1 MSKLHELAEAGQSI
15 WYEGFRRA
23 CLTAG
28 ELSAWLPRG
37 VRGLN
42 SNPTVLAHTLA
53 GSADYDADLQRLLP
67 AKESLEEIHA
77 TLVREDAMRAADL
90 LRPVYDATAGGD
102 GYVCLD
108 LDPALTHDTTAIIA
122 AAQRLF
128 GLLNRPNVMIKIPA
142 TAAGLPAI
150 IELIAAGVNLNVTL
164 IFNLQTYEQVAE
176 AYLAGLEQ
184 RLGRGEPLNS
194 VAAVASFHVGEIDDA
209 LAPLLAAKGQ
219 SALLNQLGIASARL
233 AYAKFQEILQS
244 PRWQKLAAA
253 GAAAQRLLW
262 SSTSMSH
269 PLFPDTFYVENLI
282 APQTVCSV
290 TPMTLTA
297 FLEHGKLAP
306 TLAFDA
312 GEAKEQLAQLP
323 SLGID
328 LNVIAQQLVQNS
340 RQAFSEA
347 CRRLRES
354 LADKLQQ
361 LSSGQTRHH
370 FFLGKYE
377 SAVASAL
384 KDLHDHTVLT
394 RIWQHD
400 HTVWKPDPTEIT
412 NRLGWLHSPE
422 VMHAAIP
429 EISAFVDEV
438 RAEGFSH
445 ALLLGMGGSS
455 LAPEVFRFTLGVRPG
470 FLDLAVLDSTDAEAV
485 AAHAQRLNLAKT
497 LFLVSTKSG
506 GTVETFSFFKYFY
519 NLTAQ
524 RVGSDK
530 VGRHFIAITDPGSG
544 LVDTARKYAFRKV
557 FLNDPNIGGRYS
569 ALSCFGL
576 VPAALLGVDLRLLL
590 ERGAIM
596 ACNSEGCNS
605 PLEGDNLSAQ
615 LGAVLGQ
622 MAAAGRDK
630 VTLLASPAIRHF
642 GAWAEQL
649 IAEST
654 GKEGKGILPVDGEEV
669 ATPAAY
675 GDDRVFVHLR
685 LRDDRTHDSAI
696 AALQQAGHPV
706 LQFTWQDEYDLGGEF
721 FRWEMATAV
730 ASRRLGI
737 NPFDQPD
744 VESAKVLAR
753 QMVAA
758 YQQSGHL
765 PEPAPTLQAEGIAV
779 YADFAAASLRAAL
792 QQFLAPA
799 EKSGATGPRAYVAL
813 QAYLPPTAETE
824 AALQQMRS
832 RIMRRWRCATTVG
845 YGPRFLHSTGQLHKG
860 DAGNGLFIQFTSD
873 PRQEVPIPDEAGSA
887 ASAMTFGVLKLA
899 QALGDQQALRNAG
912 RHVIRFHLGTEVVQ
926 QLQRLADL
934 LA

>member
-15 WYEGFRRA
+15 WYEGMRRA

-28 ELSAWLPRG
+28 GLGLWLARG

-42 SNPTVLAHTLA
+42 SNPQVMAHALA
-53 GSADYDADLQRLLP
+53 GSADYDSDLQRLLRTGQ
-67 AKESLEEIHA
+67 SLEEMQA

-90 LRPVYDATAGGD
+90 LRPTYDATAGGD
-102 GYVCLD
+102 GCVCLD
-108 LDPALTHDTTAIIA
+108 LDPALMHDTTAMIA
-122 AAQRLF
+122 TAQHVF
-128 GLLNRPNVMIKIPA
+128 SSLNRPNVMIKIPA

-150 IELIAAGVNLNVTL
+150 TQLLAAGVNLNVTW
-164 IFNLQTYEQVAE
+164 IFDLQTYEQVAE
-176 AYLAGLEQ
+176 ACLAGLEQ
-184 RLGRGEPLNS
+184 RLGRGESLKS
-194 VAAVASFHVGEIDDA
+194 VAAVASFHVGEIDAA
-209 LAPLLAAKGQ
+209 LAPVLAAKGQ
-219 SALLNQLGIASARL
+219 AALMHQIGIALARL
-233 AYAKFQEILQS
+233 VYARFQEILRS

-253 GAAAQRLLW
+253 GATVPRLLW
-262 SSTSMSH
+262 SGTTMSH
-269 PLFPDTFYVENLI
+269 PLFRDTFYVENLI
-282 APQTVCSV
+282 APQTVCCV
-290 TPMTLTA
+290 TPLTLTA
-297 FLEHGKLAP
+297 FLEHGKVAA
-306 TLAFDA
+306 TLASDVS
-312 GEAKEQLAQLP
+312 EAREQLAQLP
-323 SLGID
+323 GLGID
-328 LNVIAQQLVQNS
+328 PDAVAAQLVQTS

-347 CRRLRES
+347 SRRLRES
-354 LADKLQQ
+354 LADKLQR
-361 LSSGQTRHH
+361 LRSGQVRHQ

-384 KDLHDHTVLT
+384 KDLHDHAVLA

-400 HTVWKPDPTEIT
+400 HTVWKPEPTEIT

-422 VMHAAIP
+422 VMPAAIP
-429 EISAFVDEV
+429 EITAFVDEV
-438 RAEGFSH
+438 RAEGFTH

-455 LAPEVFRFTLGVRPG
+455 LAPEVFRFTFGVRPG

-485 AAHAQRLNLAKT
+485 AAQAQRLDPART

-519 NLTAQ
+519 NLAAQ
-524 RVGSDK
+524 RLGRDK
-530 VGRHFIAITDPGSG
+530 AGRHFVAITDPGSG
-544 LVDTARKYAFRKV
+544 LVDTARKYAFRRV

-605 PLEGDNLSAQ
+605 PLEGDNLSAK
-615 LGAVLGQ
+615 LGAVLGE

-654 GKEGKGILPVDGEEV
+654 GKEGKGILPVAGEEV
-669 ATPAAY
+669 VAPTAY
-675 GDDRVFVHLR
+675 ADDRVFVYLR

-779 YADFAAASLRAAL
+779 YTDFAPASLHAAL
-792 QQFLAPA
+792 QQFLAQA
-799 EKSGATGPRAYVAL
+799 EKSGATGPRTYVAL

-860 DAGNGLFIQFTSD
+860 DAGNGLFLQFTSD
-873 PRQEVPIPDEAGSA
+873 PRQDLPIPDEAGSA

-912 RHVIRFHLGTEVVQ
+912 RRVIRFHLGTEVVQ
-926 QLQRLADL
+926 RLQRLADL
-934 LA
+934 IA

>member
-1 MSKLHELAEAGQSI
+1 MSKLHELAAAGQSI
-15 WYEGFRRA
+15 WCEGFRRA

-28 ELSAWLPRG
+28 EREAWQTRG
-37 VRGLN
+37 VRGLS
-42 SNPTVLAHTLA
+42 SNATLLAHTLA
-53 GSADYDADLQRLLP
+53 GSPDYDADLQRLHR
-67 AKESLEEIHA
+67 AKLSLEEILA
-77 TLVREDAMRAADL
+77 TLQREDALRAADL

-108 LDPALTHDTTAIIA
+108 LDPALAPDTTAMIA

-128 GLLNRPNVMIKIPA
+128 RLLNRPNVMIKIPA

-150 IELIAAGVNLNVTL
+150 TTLIADGVNLNVTL
-164 IFNLQTYEQVAE
+164 IFNLQTYEQVAT

-184 RLGRGEPLNS
+184 RLSRGKPLNS
-194 VAAVASFHVGEIDDA
+194 GAAVASFHVGEIDAA
-209 LAPLLAAKGQ
+209 LAPLLAAKGH
-219 SALLNQLGIASARL
+219 SALLNQLGLASARL
-233 AYAKFQEILQS
+233 VYAKFRQILQS

-253 GAAAQRLLW
+253 GAAVQRLLW
-262 SSTSMSH
+262 SSTSMTH
-269 PLFPDTFYVENLI
+269 PQFPDTFYVENLI
-282 APQTVCSV
+282 APQTICSV

-306 TLAFDA
+306 PLAIDA
-312 GEAKEQLAQLP
+312 GDAAKQLAQLP

-328 LNVIAQQLVQNS
+328 LNLIAHQLVQNS
-340 RQAFSEA
+340 LQAFSEVN
-347 CRRLRES
+347 RRLRES
-354 LADKLQQ
+354 LSDKLQQ
-361 LSSGQTRHH
+361 LSSGQSRHH

-377 SAVASAL
+377 RGVADAL
-384 KDLHDHTVLT
+384 KDLHDHAILA

-400 HTVWKPDPTEIT
+400 HTVWKPEPTEIT

-422 VMHAAIP
+422 VMRAAIA

-438 RAEGFSH
+438 RAEGFTH

-455 LAPEVFRFTLGVRPG
+455 LAPEVFRFIFGVRPG

-519 NLTAQ
+519 NLAAQ
-524 RVGSDK
+524 RVGRDN
-530 VGRHFIAITDPGSG
+530 VGRHFLAITDPGSG

-569 ALSCFGL
+569 ALSYFGL
-576 VPAALLGVDLRLLL
+576 VPAALLGVDLHRLL
-590 ERGAIM
+590 ERAAIM
-596 ACNSEGCNS
+596 VCNSDGCNS
-605 PLEGDNLSAQ
+605 PLEGDNISAK
-615 LGAVLGQ
+615 LGAVLGE
-622 MAAAGRDK
+622 MAALGRDK
-630 VTLLASPAIRHF
+630 VTLLTSSAIRPF

-685 LRDDRTHDSAI
+685 LDDDRTHDSAI

-706 LQFTWQDEYDLGGEF
+706 LQFIWQDEYDLGGEF

-753 QMVAA
+753 QFVAT

-765 PEPAPTLQAEGIAV
+765 PEPAPTLQSEGIAV
-779 YADFAAASLRAAL
+779 YADFAAPSLRAAL
-792 QQFLAPA
+792 QQFLAQA
-799 EKSGATGPRAYVAL
+799 EKPSATAPRSYVAL

-824 AALQQMRS
+824 AVLQQMRS
-832 RIMRRWRCATTVG
+832 RIMRHLRCATTVG

-873 PRQEVPIPDEAGSA
+873 PRQDLPIPDEAGGA
-887 ASAMTFGVLKLA
+887 GSAMTFGVLKLA
-899 QALGDQQALRNAG
+899 QALGDEKALRNAG
-912 RHVIRFHLGTEVVQ
+912 RHVIRFHLGTEVVP
-926 QLQRLADL
+926 QLRRLAEL
-934 LA
+934 IP